1 MMLETALRQLLD
13 SSALE
18 LAAVGLAIAYLVLV
32 VREKIACWYMAFVS
46 TAIYFFIFIDVRL
59 YMEAGLQVFYLAMAV
74 YGWYE
79 WRFGG
84 RRGSGVPISTW
95 SPARHAI
102 SIGAIVVATGLST
115 WLLTAYTDA
124 QLPLLDSFTTWGAIV
139 TTFMVARKVLE
150 NWVYWF
156 VIDAVSIYLYLDRE
170 LYFTAALFAVYLV
183 IIGFGFSAWLR
194 HYRTQMA
201 VA

>member
-1 MMLETALRQLLD
+1 MLETLITQLLE

-18 LAAVGLAIAYLVLV
+18 LTAVALAVAYLLLA
-32 VREKIACWYMAFVS
+32 VRENIACWYMAFVS
-46 TAIYFFIFIDVRL
+46 TGIYFFIFIDVQL
-59 YMEAGLQVFYLAMAV
+59 YMEAGLQIFYLVMAV

-84 RRGSGVPISTW
+84 SRGDGVPINTW
-95 SPARHAI
+95 RPAQHATALVGI
-102 SIGAIVVATGLST
+102 AAATGLST
-115 WLLTAYTDA
+115 WLLANYTDA
-124 QLPLLDSFTTWGAIV
+124 RLPLLDSFTTWSAIV

-170 LYFTAALFAVYLV
+170 LYFTAALFAVYL
-183 IIGFGFSAWLR
+183 IIIIFGFNAWLR
-194 HYRTQMA
+194 RYRMQPA
-201 VA
+201 VV